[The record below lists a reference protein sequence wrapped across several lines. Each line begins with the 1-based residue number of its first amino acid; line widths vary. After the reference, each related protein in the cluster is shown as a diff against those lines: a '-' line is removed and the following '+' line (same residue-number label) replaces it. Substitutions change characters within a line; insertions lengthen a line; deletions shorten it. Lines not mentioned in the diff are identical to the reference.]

1 LTTQETSG
9 ISKPMN
15 KLSVQQAIRELNRVI
30 KQIDSEILSILAA
43 KSVQEVFRMA
53 YLKNL
58 RAMVMDAIT
67 NLKREL

>member
-1 LTTQETSG
+1 
-9 ISKPMN
+9 MN
-15 KLSVQQAIRELNRVI
+15 KISVQQAIRELNGVI

>member
-1 LTTQETSG
+1 MTTQETSG